1 MAKKIKREKVVSEE
15 EQKAEEAKATEEAS
29 KAAAG
34 IQDEFQA
41 RGFELMEWM
50 QEKQGLVLGVIGLI
64 VAAGIGYG
72 VYQYTKNNA
81 NEAAS
86 TALAAALD
94 VYEAPLLDAAA
105 TPDASD
111 KTPKY
116 KTAEERAKAARE
128 LFKTAGMAH
137 KGTGAAAV
145 AQLYIGHASLKVGE
159 YDPAIA
165 AYEAFL
171 QQTPQS
177 DPLRFAGYSGLAAAL
192 DGKGDRK
199 AAIAKLEDL
208 IALPEKIDEDAAL
221 LELGRLQIA
230 EGNTDAA
237 RKSLERIAKDF
248 PESAL
253 KSRADE
259 LIGTLPS
266 SAVVAPSTPPA
277 SLPPAAPAPAP

>member
-1 MAKKIKREKVVSEE
+1 MAKKIKREKVVSEA
-15 EQKAEEAKATEEAS
+15 EQKAEEAKATEEAA

-64 VAAGIGYG
+64 VVAGIGYG
-72 VYQYTKNNA
+72 VYQYTKNIA

-94 VYEAPLLDAAA
+94 VYEAPLLDDA
-105 TPDASD
+105 TAPDASD
-111 KTPKY
+111 KTPRY

-128 LFKTAGMAH
+128 LFKTAGTAH

-171 QQTPQS
+171 QQTPKS
-177 DPLRFAGYSGLAAAL
+177 DPVRFAGYSGLAAAL